1 MAGQQLTW
9 LVTGCSSGLG
19 EALVRAILDKGD
31 KVIATARGS
40 KGVSGTDRLSSLKDA
55 GAAVY
60 ELDMAS
66 PEEEIKRQAQDIWDK
81 YGPIDVL
88 VNNAGYIDISTFE
101 EMTDDFL
108 LNSLRINALGPFT
121 LTRALLPH
129 MRARKT
135 GTILFSGSV
144 GTYYGVPCGGP
155 YVGPKGLIEGMVPAF
170 AMEVAPFNI
179 RVSILTY
186 GHFLAESGQKR
197 KCQETANTA
206 QDTKRM
212 KQEAT
217 EERFEHPRKHRVGS
231 GTAKT
236 LLQQLLDSS
245 DVRARLSTRARVYTL
260 WHWFEDLMMDV
271 SELNPAT
278 QAKGNETDSKK
289 ADELLLRYCHMCKM
303 LGVALTE
310 TALEFRA
317 RVKDG
322 EKVCKWSRL
331 SEYGERE
338 TLLYL
343 EDVWEPEPRYLAEK
357 GPKRYLRLWRDLAG
371 KEQDWDVVS
380 NWLNRSIMDRMIRRF
395 LNIQLEFEVL
405 GCDILKALS
414 MKGPVEPV
422 SQQEL
427 KFVDATLGRN
437 GMLCSKWMDRMHA
450 KTKTAEA

>member
-66 PEEEIKRQAQDIWDK
+66 PDEEIKRQAQDIWDK

-186 GHFLAESGQKR
+186 GHFRTQVMAAGVIQDRNPTRLPEYEKLN
-197 KCQETANTA
+197 QEVYDGCLDWNGN
-206 QDTKRM
+206 QPGD
-212 KQEAT
+212 
-217 EERFEHPRKHRVGS
+217 PRKGAELVVEAVKGEGRCKGMELPLRLPLGS
-231 GTAKT
+231 DTFGI
-236 LLQQLLDSS
+236 
-245 DVRARLSTRARVYTL
+245 VRNSC
-260 WHWFEDLMMDV
+260 E
-271 SELNPAT
+271 
-278 QAKGNETDSKK
+278 
-289 ADELLLRYCHMCKM
+289 ELLK
-303 LGVALTE
+303 VWDE
-310 TALEFRA
+310 W
-317 RVKDG
+317 DG
-322 EKVCKWSRL
+322 ITSK
-331 SEYGERE
+331 
-338 TLLYL
+338 T
-343 EDVWEPEPRYLAEK
+343 
-357 GPKRYLRLWRDLAG
+357 
-371 KEQDWDVVS
+371 
-380 NWLNRSIMDRMIRRF
+380 
-395 LNIQLEFEVL
+395 
-405 GCDILKALS
+405 DI
-414 MKGPVEPV
+414 E
-422 SQQEL
+422 
-427 KFVDATLGRN
+427 
-437 GMLCSKWMDRMHA
+437 
-450 KTKTAEA
+450 

>member
-19 EALVRAILDKGD
+19 EALVRAILDK
-31 KVIATARGS
+31 VARGS

-186 GHFLAESGQKR
+186 GHFRTQVMAAGVYDGCLDWNGNQPG
-197 KCQETANTA
+197 
-206 QDTKRM
+206 D
-212 KQEAT
+212 
-217 EERFEHPRKHRVGS
+217 PRKGAELVVEAVKGEGGCKGMELPLRLPLGS
-231 GTAKT
+231 DTFGI
-236 LLQQLLDSS
+236 
-245 DVRARLSTRARVYTL
+245 VRNSC
-260 WHWFEDLMMDV
+260 E
-271 SELNPAT
+271 
-278 QAKGNETDSKK
+278 
-289 ADELLLRYCHMCKM
+289 ELLK
-303 LGVALTE
+303 VWDE
-310 TALEFRA
+310 W
-317 RVKDG
+317 DG
-322 EKVCKWSRL
+322 ITSK
-331 SEYGERE
+331 
-338 TLLYL
+338 T
-343 EDVWEPEPRYLAEK
+343 
-357 GPKRYLRLWRDLAG
+357 
-371 KEQDWDVVS
+371 
-380 NWLNRSIMDRMIRRF
+380 
-395 LNIQLEFEVL
+395 
-405 GCDILKALS
+405 DI
-414 MKGPVEPV
+414 E
-422 SQQEL
+422 
-427 KFVDATLGRN
+427 
-437 GMLCSKWMDRMHA
+437 
-450 KTKTAEA
+450 